1 MITIAIDGPSG
12 AGKSTIADVVAQ
24 RLNFYHLNTGELY
37 RAIAYKCVKHNVDY
51 KDEQAV
57 IAANEDSTVDIKF
70 KNGQQ
75 KTYIDGEMVSDKLHT
90 AEMGVASSFVAKYL
104 YIRTKVRD
112 IQRKIASEHNIIIEG
127 RDIGSEILPNATH
140 KIYLTASVEERARR
154 RVEQLAEHGEI
165 VSYEETLQ
173 ALKVRDDNDMNRKIS
188 PLVIAEGAVV
198 VDSTNI
204 TFEQTVQKIVDIC
217 KGE

>member
-37 RAIAYKCVKHNVDY
+37 RAIAYKCVKNNVDY

-57 IAANEDSTVDIKF
+57 IDANQNSVVDIRF
-70 KNGQQ
+70 ENNTQQ
-75 KTYIDGEMVSDKLHT
+75 TYIDGEMVSDKLHT

-104 YIRTKVRD
+104 YIRQKVRD

-173 ALKVRDDNDMNRKIS
+173 ALKIRDDNDMNRKIS

-198 VDSTNI
+198 VDSTNN
-204 TFEQTVQKIVDIC
+204 TFEETVQIIVDIC

>member
-37 RAIAYKCVKHNVDY
+37 RAIAYKCVKNGVDY
-51 KDEQAV
+51 KDEEAV
-57 IAANEDSTVDIKF
+57 IKANEDSVVDIKF
-70 KNGQQ
+70 ENGSQ

-165 VSYEETLQ
+165 VSYEETLE

-188 PLVIAEGAVV
+188 PLVIADGAVV

-204 TFEQTVQKIVDIC
+204 TFEQTVEQIVSIC